1 MMTPIKTARMMRRM
15 TQSELAARMQI
26 LPQTLNNY
34 ESGARALG
42 PKLLPIAA
50 SVLGVSTAY
59 LRGDAQR
66 LAVRDFVTRETVV
79 CPIMSETVID
89 NYGMFYLVEH
99 DQVGPISV
107 ILADGM
113 QFTMIDW
120 QGEQPMTIDEIAD
133 CIWVDAFGRTAIML
147 HGLPRVMW

>member
-1 MMTPIKTARMMRRM
+1 MTPIKTARLMRRM

-34 ESGARALG
+34 ESGTRSLG
-42 PKLLPIAA
+42 PKLLPAA
-50 SVLGVSTAY
+50 ADALGVSTAY

-66 LAVRDFVTRETVV
+66 LAVRDFVTGEIAV

-89 NYGMFYLVEH
+89 TYGMLYLVEH
-99 DQVGPISV
+99 DQVGPIAV

-113 QFTMIDW
+113 QFTLGDW
-120 QGEQPMTIDEIAD
+120 QGSQPMTVDEIAEYS
-133 CIWVDAFGRTAIML
+133 WVDAFGRTVIMIG
-147 HGLPRVMW
+147 GLPRMIL

>member
-34 ESGARALG
+34 ESGSRALG

-79 CPIMSETVID
+79 CLIMSETVID

-99 DQVGPISV
+99 DDVGPIAV
-107 ILADGM
+107 IQSDGI
-113 QFTMIDW
+113 QFTLSDW
-120 QGEQPMTIDEIAD
+120 EAAQPMTIDEIAD

>member
-1 MMTPIKTARMMRRM
+1 MTPIKTARIMRRM

-34 ESGARALG
+34 ESGMRSLG
-42 PKLLPIAA
+42 PKLLPAA
-50 SVLGVSTAY
+50 ADALGVSTAY

-66 LAVRDFVTRETVV
+66 LAVRDFITGEIVV

-89 NYGMFYLVEH
+89 TYGMFYLVEH
-99 DQVGPISV
+99 DQVGPIAV
-107 ILADGM
+107 IMADGV
-113 QFTMIDW
+113 QFTLSDW
-120 QGEQPMTIDEIAD
+120 QGPQPMTIDEIAD
-133 CIWVDAFGRTAIML
+133 FRWVDAFGRTAIML